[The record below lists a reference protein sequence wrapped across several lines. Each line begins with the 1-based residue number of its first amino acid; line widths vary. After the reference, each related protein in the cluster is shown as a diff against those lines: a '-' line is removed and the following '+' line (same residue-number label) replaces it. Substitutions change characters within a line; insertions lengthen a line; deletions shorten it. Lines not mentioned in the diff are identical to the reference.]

1 MDRLLTSESLT
12 SRMSLWLSFGSRV
25 GLAMRKGLWG
35 SRKGWNHG
43 PDFFVFLSDVQPVLA
58 DILVRD
64 SRSLIYF
71 SKIGDLLS
79 ILCRKR
85 PEAPFCSVL
94 IDVLLPVP
102 IDIYDLSLAK

>member
-1 MDRLLTSESLT
+1 
-12 SRMSLWLSFGSRV
+12 
-25 GLAMRKGLWG
+25 MRKGLG
-35 SRKGWNHG
+35 RSRKGWNHG
-43 PDFFVFLSDVQPVLA
+43 PDSFVFLSGVQPVLT

-85 PEAPFCSVL
+85 LEAPICSVL
-94 IDVLLPVP
+94 MDVLLPVP
-102 IDIYDLSLAK
+102 IDIYGLSLTK